1 MFEVG
6 DIVTLNNRFSHVGYV
21 KEVFTA
27 KGDLPTVIV
36 EWFSGTP
43 PFPFNEPTSWHF
55 ENELT
60 KVETTSETHE
70 NN

>member
-6 DIVTLNNRFSHVGYV
+6 DIVALNNRFSHVGYV
-21 KEVFTA
+21 KQVFTP

-36 EWFSGTP
+36 EWFNSTP
-43 PFPFNEPTSWHF
+43 PFKGVPSSWHF

-70 NN
+70 KK